1 MRRNSIFY
9 GTAFGM
15 LLLALLIIP
24 PVFSEDV
31 TSSVTIT
38 GVSPSVG
45 PISYSDNVDLSS
57 CGTVTVWCNATITDA
72 NGWNDIRTVNATLW
86 DSVSTTEES
95 SDDSSNHYMNN
106 SCGMISGSGS
116 TAQAN
121 CSFALQ
127 YYANAT
133 NWTCKVY
140 ANDSS
145 GNVDSN
151 TTYDNVTINT
161 LRALDAE
168 DTINFGS
175 LAPGGTSPED
185 VNNTVTNCGNAPID
199 LNLTGTN
206 ITNASASVTNISV
219 GNVKY
224 NVTDWNQSYTDNMTS
239 LTETSTHADF
249 TLAKRTNGVS
259 TNKTYWKITIPA
271 VIENFVYTGNITF
284 TAVVDT

>member
-1 MRRNSIFY
+1 MGYNSKFLIVL
-9 GTAFGM
+9 TACVCITFLSIKIGV
-15 LLLALLIIP
+15 LAGP
-24 PVFSEDV
+24 AV
-31 TSSVTIT
+31 
-38 GVSPSVG
+38 PSVSN
-45 PISYSDNVDLSS
+45 PIATDPIDLGACS
-57 CGTVTVWCNATITDA
+57 TVVIWCNATISDVD
-72 NGWNDIRTVNATLW
+72 GWDTIDKVNATLW
-86 DSVSTTEES
+86 NYSSTTEEV
-95 SDDSSNHYMNN
+95 SDDGSNHYTNY
-106 SCGMISGSGS
+106 SCVLGTNTTPTDGPV
-116 TAQAN
+116 N
-121 CSFALQ
+121 CSFTLQ
-127 YYANAT
+127 YYANPGE
-133 NWTCKVY
+133 WTCKIYV
-140 ANDSS
+140 NDTV
-145 GNVDSN
+145 GEVGSN
-151 TTYDNVTINT
+151 FTNLTINT